1 MQDKPIKKLY
11 YSIGEV
17 SELTGLKQHVLR
29 YWESEFPEL
38 KPAKN
43 RAGNR
48 IYRPKDVELVQLI
61 KKLLYEEHYT
71 IQGAREKI
79 QSIHSG
85 RGVEVISKRESPHP
99 DALFL
104 IEEIRRDLNEIEKLM
119 NLDRGVAQSG

>member
-17 SELTGLKQHVLR
+17 SEQTGLKQHVLR
-29 YWESEFPEL
+29 YWETEFPEL
-38 KPAKN
+38 RPAKN

-48 IYRPKDVELVQLI
+48 IYRPKDLELVHLI

-79 QSIHSG
+79 QALREGGNKSKST
-85 RGVEVISKRESPHP
+85 VEESQKSE
-99 DALFL
+99 AIFL
-104 IEEIRRDLNEIEKLM
+104 IEEIRRDLQELEKII
-119 NLDRGVAQSG
+119 NWDRGVAQSG